1 MRSVT
6 GWFFKEIVK
15 DPANLCFVR
24 PNMNKDEYWARV
36 SPGSVVRVNQKEFI
50 RLWVNHVLCRLL
62 PQGTPYDWEVQAD
75 AGIELNRDDWDGESD
90 PKSEFV
96 FEMRAC
102 LKEFMDFCPVKK
114 QIKNELVKS
123 P

>member
-1 MRSVT
+1 M
-6 GWFFKEIVK
+6 
-15 DPANLCFVR
+15 
-24 PNMNKDEYWARV
+24 
-36 SPGSVVRVNQKEFI
+36 
-50 RLWVNHVLCRLL
+50 

-75 AGIELNRDDWDGESD
+75 AGIELGRSDWDGESD

-114 QIKNELVKS
+114 QIKNDLVKS